1 MAAWTRDELSKI
13 ARAEEVDVAAITRA
27 GSVRN
32 RVTIWAVRHG
42 DELFIRSIRGRD
54 GAWFRALHDPQARA
68 RQAAVKAVVC
78 TGYGPPEVLQVRNV
92 PDPQPR
98 ANEVCIR
105 LNATAVTA
113 SDCLVR
119 GLKLRGRYRLFMRV

>member
-13 ARAEEVDVAAITRA
+13 ARAEEVDVAAITRD

-54 GAWFRALHDPQARA
+54 GAWFRAVQGSKDGRIWAGGLEHHVTFEEADSAINDEIDAAYRSKYRRYAGRILNSVLTPDARSTTL
-68 RQAAVKAVVC
+68 R
-78 TGYGPPEVLQVRNV
+78 LV
-92 PDPQPR
+92 PGKPR
-98 ANEVCIR
+98 
-105 LNATAVTA
+105 
-113 SDCLVR
+113 
-119 GLKLRGRYRLFMRV
+119 

>member
-54 GAWFRALHDPQARA
+54 GAWFRAVQGSKHGRIWAGGLERHVTFEEADSAINDEIDAAYRSKYQRYAGRILNSVLTPDARSTTL
-68 RQAAVKAVVC
+68 R
-78 TGYGPPEVLQVRNV
+78 LV
-92 PDPQPR
+92 PGKPR
-98 ANEVCIR
+98 
-105 LNATAVTA
+105 
-113 SDCLVR
+113 
-119 GLKLRGRYRLFMRV
+119 

>member
-54 GAWFRALHDPQARA
+54 GAWFRAVQGSKDGRIWAGGLERHVTFEEADSAINDEIDAAYRSKYQRYAGRILNSVLTPDARSTTL
-68 RQAAVKAVVC
+68 R
-78 TGYGPPEVLQVRNV
+78 LV
-92 PDPQPR
+92 PGKPR
-98 ANEVCIR
+98 
-105 LNATAVTA
+105 
-113 SDCLVR
+113 
-119 GLKLRGRYRLFMRV
+119 